1 MSPAY
6 GLDGGIA
13 DMNNNP
19 YPRAIRSSDSAPIAV
34 FTALAW
40 ESAAVRAALRQVK
53 REEERV
59 WRGSINKREVVVI
72 TGGIG
77 PRRTQQT
84 LEHFAQHPFAA
95 FLSVGCAGALVS
107 GLTTGQLILAPEVC
121 MWSPQVEAQLDRF
134 RMDAKLFNHACTAAS
149 LAMIPHAEGSLFTSA
164 KVLHTPEDKA
174 EQGRVT
180 GAIAVEMESAV
191 HAAFAAARS
200 LPFLVLRVILDPAGM
215 AIPVVKG
222 LMTPEG
228 KVRPLKAVTHMLTH
242 PQHLSPLLELKR
254 ARATTAQAITR
265 LCRALFPLLEK
276 E

>member
-1 MSPAY
+1 MSK
-6 GLDGGIA
+6 
-13 DMNNNP
+13 NP
-19 YPRAIRSSDSAPIAV
+19 RSNEIYSSDPAPIAV

-40 ESAAVRAALRQVK
+40 ESAAVRAALRRVK
-53 REEERV
+53 REEEGV
-59 WRGSINKREVVVI
+59 WRGSVNRREVVVI

-84 LEHFAQHPFAA
+84 LEKFAQRPFATL
-95 FLSVGCAGALVS
+95 LSVGCAGALVP
-107 GLTTGQLILAPEVC
+107 GLTTGQLILAPEVRR
-121 MWSPQVEAQLDRF
+121 WSVRTKAQLDQF
-134 RMDAKLFNHACTAAS
+134 PMDAKLFSHARIAAS
-149 LAMIPHAEGSLFTSA
+149 LAMVPHAEGPLFTSA
-164 KVLHTPEDKA
+164 NVLYTPKDKA

-191 HAAFAAARS
+191 HAAFAAARG

-215 AIPVVKG
+215 AIPVMKG

-228 KVRPLKAVTHMLTH
+228 KIHPLKAAAHMLTH
-242 PQHLSPLLELKR
+242 PHHLSSLLELNR
-254 ARATTAQAITR
+254 ARATAAQAITR